1 MAKLVNLIP
10 GREIVKEDLEDMDVS
25 LPGKVERF
33 LDRAIQVVKSY
44 NLSRRKEQMVIAKI
58 IDALGM
64 TPSELQQAALGMT
77 PSELQQAVTKLK
89 KYKIVKR

>member
-1 MAKLVNLIP
+1 
-10 GREIVKEDLEDMDVS
+10 MDVS
-25 LPGKVERF
+25 IPSKVERF
-33 LDRAIQVVKSY
+33 LDRALQVIKSY
-44 NLSRRKEQMVIAKI
+44 NLSRKKEQLVIAKL

-64 TPSELQQAALGMT
+64 S

>member
-10 GREIVKEDLEDMDVS
+10 GKEINSKVVKEDLEDMDVS
-25 LPGKVERF
+25 IPSKVERF
-33 LDRAIQVVKSY
+33 LDRALQVIKSY
-44 NLSRRKEQMVIAKI
+44 NLGRRKEQLVIAKL

-64 TPSELQQAALGMT
+64 TPQEL
-77 PSELQQAVTKLK
+77 SQAVQKLK

>member
-1 MAKLVNLIP
+1 MAKLINLIP
-10 GREIVKEDLEDMDVS
+10 GREIQKENLDDMDTA

-33 LDRAIQVVKSY
+33 LDRALGVIKSY
-44 NLSRRKEQMVIAKI
+44 NLSRKKEQLVIAKL

-64 TPSELQQAALGMT
+64 TPQDLS
-77 PSELQQAVTKLK
+77 QAVQKLK

>member
-10 GREIVKEDLEDMDVS
+10 GREIVKEDLEDMDTAI
-25 LPGKVERF
+25 PAKVERF
-33 LDRAIQVVKSY
+33 LDRALNVIKSY
-44 NLSRRKEQMVIAKI
+44 NLSRKKEQLVVAKL

-64 TPSELQQAALGMT
+64 N
-77 PSELQQAVTKLK
+77 PSELQQAVQKLK

>member
-10 GREIVKEDLEDMDVS
+10 ANYTNVKVLSKSEMNEDLDDMDTA

-33 LDRAIQVVKSY
+33 LDRALQVIKSY
-44 NLSRRKEQMVIAKI
+44 NLPRRKEQYVIAKL

-64 TPSELQQAALGMT
+64 TPSD
-77 PSELQQAVTKLK
+77 LQQAVQRLK
-89 KYKIVKR
+89 RNKIVKR

>member
-10 GREIVKEDLEDMDVS
+10 GKQIQKEDLEDMDVTIPS
-25 LPGKVERF
+25 KVERF
-33 LDRAIQVVKSY
+33 LDRALSVIKSY
-44 NLSRRKEQMVIAKI
+44 NLGRKKEQLVIAKL

-64 TPSELQQAALGMT
+64 TPQELA
-77 PSELQQAVTKLK
+77 QAVQRLK

>member
-10 GREIVKEDLEDMDVS
+10 GREIVKEDLEDMDTAI
-25 LPGKVERF
+25 PAKVERF
-33 LDRAIQVVKSY
+33 LDRALNVIKSY
-44 NLSRRKEQMVIAKI
+44 NLSRKKEQLVVAKL

-64 TPSELQQAALGMT
+64 N

>member
-10 GREIVKEDLEDMDVS
+10 ANYTNVKVLSKSEMNEDLDDMDTA

-33 LDRAIQVVKSY
+33 LDRALSVIKSY
-44 NLSRRKEQMVIAKI
+44 NLPRKKEQYIIAKL

-64 TPSELQQAALGMT
+64 TPSDLN
-77 PSELQQAVTKLK
+77 QAVQRLK
-89 KYKIVKR
+89 RNKIVKR